1 MRATVNRDTN
11 RDRVVT
17 ASKDARGRVEGLND
31 TSWLGLLENHSYIKH
46 NVQPPMSLPTPE
58 NTGTD

>member
-17 ASKDARGRVEGLND
+17 ATRDARGEGGGGRGC
-31 TSWLGLLENHSYIKH
+31 SWLGLLENHSYIKH